1 MTLKYQSHLRM
12 MIFARAHDTRGKLI
26 RFQWTKYFKSK
37 DVIWDRFVLTTYST
51 SSTCVCTTKS
61 TVVLPKYAFNNF
73 NILTPFQINMMII
86 DTTLYIILPFNR
98 IPRDL
103 NLESETS
110 SWIFGWLT
118 HDDNTGWHLSYSVLE
133 QQINDVAL
141 LLNLKR

>member
-1 MTLKYQSHLRM
+1 MTLKYQSNLRM

-26 RFQWTKYFKSK
+26 RSQWTKYFKSK

-51 SSTCVCTTKS
+51 QSTCVSATKS
-61 TVVLPKYAFNNF
+61 TVVLPKYAINNY
-73 NILTPFQINMMII
+73 NILKSFQIDMMILN
-86 DTTLYIILPFNR
+86 TTLYINLLFNR
-98 IPRDL
+98 RPRDL
-103 NLESETS
+103 NSESETS
-110 SWIFGWLT
+110 SRIFWWLT